1 MDIKA
6 NAAIQKGMPY
16 KGYHGRTGVVFN
28 VSKRALTVT
37 VNKLVS
43 ALLQLDA
50 WIIYLHMPCI
60 QDIMLTR
67 AILFKLPIYPYC
79 GGGHAP
85 THEYMNLVSPQSLWH
100 YR

>member
-43 ALLQLDA
+43 AMLQLHA
-50 WIIYLHMPCI
+50 WMIKFAHAVYSGHHADTSHVIEAAYIPILSWL
-60 QDIMLTR
+60 DMLPPMS
-67 AILFKLPIYPYC
+67 I
-79 GGGHAP
+79 
-85 THEYMNLVSPQSLWH
+85 
-100 YR
+100 

>member
-43 ALLQLDA
+43 ALLQLHA
-50 WIIYLHMPCI
+50 WMIYLHMPCI
-60 QDIMLTR
+60 RDTMLTR
-67 AILFKLPIYPYC
+67 AMLLKFLAFPILSWLTCFHP
-79 GGGHAP
+79 
-85 THEYMNLVSPQSLWH
+85 
-100 YR
+100 